1 MNYAIGWKSFLAG
14 LEARVDFV
22 GHKVR
27 ESLVAIVVA
36 ARAPG

>member
-1 MNYAIGWKSFLAG
+1 MNYAIGWKNFSAG
-14 LEARVDFV
+14 REALVDSA

-27 ESLVAIVVA
+27 ESLVAIVAA